1 MGVIKH
7 PAGETGNP
15 EPTNR
20 RNLSLSSLSILS
32 SLKLCCLH
40 KFLLDHSLPSSI
52 LSQPTIN
59 IFSPYTIPSLYQPPM
74 MVLTA
79 VSSFLPCFCVHI
91 PFHLPFPTPRSFL
104 SSLKYDLSSLSDG
117 DCPLC
122 RGFFCLS
129 FNFPLHPL
137 CIRTMHSIFMIF
149 ASHSAMIIRTMH
161 SRLIIYDLC
170 IDATIV
176 QLN

>member
-40 KFLLDHSLPSSI
+40 KFLLTTGFPRYWSISFLPLPFHSFP
-52 LSQPTIN
+52 
-59 IFSPYTIPSLYQPPM
+59 QPPM

-91 PFHLPFPTPRSFL
+91 PFHLPLPPPALFSLHSNTISPHYLMAIAHCAEVSFARLSISPCTHCASEWCIPYLWSLQHRVQL
-104 SSLKYDLSSLSDG
+104 SSE
-117 DCPLC
+117 
-122 RGFFCLS
+122 R
-129 FNFPLHPL
+129 
-137 CIRTMHSIFMIF
+137 CIPG
-149 ASHSAMIIRTMH
+149 
-161 SRLIIYDLC
+161 
-170 IDATIV
+170 
-176 QLN
+176 

>member
-52 LSQPTIN
+52 LSQPTIGRYLFYLYHSLLSTN
-59 IFSPYTIPSLYQPPM
+59 HHDGSYCRLILVAMFLCPYSCRP
-74 MVLTA
+74 A
-79 VSSFLPCFCVHI
+79 
-91 PFHLPFPTPRSFL
+91 FHLPIPPPALLTNTISPHYLMAIAHCAEIFFARL
-104 SSLKYDLSSLSDG
+104 SISLCTHCASE
-117 DCPLC
+117 
-122 RGFFCLS
+122 R
-129 FNFPLHPL
+129 
-137 CIRTMHSIFMIF
+137 CIPY
-149 ASHSAMIIRTMH
+149 
-161 SRLIIYDLC
+161 L
-170 IDATIV
+170 
-176 QLN
+176 